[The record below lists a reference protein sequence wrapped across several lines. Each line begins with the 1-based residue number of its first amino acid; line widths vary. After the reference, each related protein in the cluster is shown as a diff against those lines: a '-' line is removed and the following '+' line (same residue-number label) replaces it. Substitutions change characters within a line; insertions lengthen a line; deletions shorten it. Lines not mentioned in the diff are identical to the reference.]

1 MMIPVE
7 LAIAGAL
14 LLVPFGWWRL
24 QVANRR
30 AANAEAERRST
41 EERSRTRDTDSARL
55 VAALTGASDG
65 LLVVD
70 LDGALVASNP
80 AAIAWCGLPSGEL
93 RGRRLED
100 LVSWPQ
106 LHHALHACRAGAGVQ
121 HFDLAA
127 IAGNGRDLAV
137 RVTPLPGLGCVVGID
152 DQSRLKRLESLRR
165 DFVANVSHEL
175 KTPLAAIQGFVETM
189 QDDPEMPAATRQRF
203 LERIARQTERLT
215 TLVGDLLTLSR
226 LDDDGGHDEPVPP
239 CDFAAVLR
247 DTVRDLQPLAEKR
260 TLHLL
265 ADVPDDGVW
274 VRAEREALRQVAGN
288 LIDNALK
295 YTPAGGRVAVVLGSG
310 VGAEAGSGGQAAF
323 VGVRCR
329 LEVSDTGIGLSPED
343 QERVFERFYRVD
355 RARSRDLG
363 GTGLGLSIVKNTVRN
378 LGGEVGVRSVLG
390 KGSTF
395 WVELPVA
402 EARLDTAGDPD
413 A

>member
-1 MMIPVE
+1 
-7 LAIAGAL
+7 
-14 LLVPFGWWRL
+14 
-24 QVANRR
+24 
-30 AANAEAERRST
+30 
-41 EERSRTRDTDSARL
+41 
-55 VAALTGASDG
+55 
-65 LLVVD
+65 
-70 LDGALVASNP
+70 
-80 AAIAWCGLPSGEL
+80 
-93 RGRRLED
+93 
-100 LVSWPQ
+100 VSWP
-106 LHHALHACRAGAGVQ
+106 ALHRAVDQAESTGEAQFFEVETEPG
-121 HFDLAA
+121 
-127 IAGNGRDLAV
+127 GRTLAV
-137 RVTPLPGLGCVVGID
+137 RVRRLPDQSTVVSLD
-152 DQSRLKRLESLRR
+152 DTSRLKKLESLRR

-175 KTPLAAIQGFVETM
+175 KTPLAAIQGFVETL
-189 QDDPEMPAATRQRF
+189 QDDPEMPPATRQRF

-226 LDDDGGHDEPVPP
+226 LDDDGGQAEPLPP

-260 TLHLL
+260 SLQLL

-295 YTPAGGRVAVVLGSG
+295 YTPAGGRVAVVMNGS
-310 VGAEAGSGGQAAF
+310 VGGAVGTNPALAPFA
-323 VGVRCR
+323 GVRCR
-329 LEVSDTGIGLSPED
+329 LDVSDTGIGLSPED

-378 LGGEVGVRSVLG
+378 LGGEVGVRSTLG

-402 EARLDTAGDPD
+402 DVRPDGTGDAG

>member
-1 MMIPVE
+1 MMTLVE
-7 LAIAGAL
+7 SAVAGVL
-14 LLVPFGWWRL
+14 LLVPLAWWRL
-24 QVANRR
+24 RVANRR
-30 AANAEAERRST
+30 AAHADAELRST
-41 EERSRTRDTDSARL
+41 RAHSRERDTDTSRL
-55 VAALTGASDG
+55 VAALAGASDG

-80 AAIAWCGLPSGEL
+80 AAVAWCGLPSGEL

-100 LVSWPQ
+100 LVAWPQ
-106 LHHALHACRAGAGVQ
+106 LHQALHACRAGAGVQ

-189 QDDPEMPAATRQRF
+189 QDDPEMPPATRQRF

-260 TLHLL
+260 ALHLL

-295 YTPAGGRVAVVLGSG
+295 YTPASGRVAVVLSG
-310 VGAEAGSGGQAAF
+310 GAGAEAADGGPAPFA
-323 VGVRCR
+323 GARCR
-329 LEVSDTGIGLSPED
+329 LEVSDTGIGLSPQD

-378 LGGEVGVRSVLG
+378 LGGEVGVRSALG

-402 EARLDTAGDPD
+402 DARTDAAGD
-413 A
+413 AGA

>member
-1 MMIPVE
+1 
-7 LAIAGAL
+7 
-14 LLVPFGWWRL
+14 
-24 QVANRR
+24 
-30 AANAEAERRST
+30 
-41 EERSRTRDTDSARL
+41 
-55 VAALTGASDG
+55 
-65 LLVVD
+65 
-70 LDGALVASNP
+70 
-80 AAIAWCGLPSGEL
+80 
-93 RGRRLED
+93 
-100 LVSWPQ
+100 
-106 LHHALHACRAGAGVQ
+106 VQ

>member
-363 GTGLGLSIVKNTVRN
+363 G
-378 LGGEVGVRSVLG
+378 EVGVRSVLG